1 MFVFSTSITKK
12 LAFSGKHY
20 LQKTFWI
27 LKPQRFFEI
36 FGVFNNKKTAYTTG
50 AAHGA
55 ALQVSMAI
63 AVCYFDAFNYSTI
76 KFR

>member
-20 LQKTFWI
+20 LQKTYWI
-27 LKPQRFFEI
+27 LKPQRFQKI
-36 FGVFNNKKTAYTTG
+36 FGVFNKKTAYTTG

-55 ALQVSMAI
+55 ALRVPMAI
-63 AVCYFDAFNYSTI
+63 AVCYFDAFIYSTI